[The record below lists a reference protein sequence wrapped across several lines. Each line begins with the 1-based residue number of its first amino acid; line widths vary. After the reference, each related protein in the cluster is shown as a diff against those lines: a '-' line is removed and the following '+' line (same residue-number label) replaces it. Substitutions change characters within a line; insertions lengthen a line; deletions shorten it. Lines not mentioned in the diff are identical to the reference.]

1 MPPEDPFNLSRF
13 VEAQAPVI
21 DQVRRE
27 LSEGLKRTHWMWY
40 IFPQLG
46 ELGSS
51 PTARFYGID
60 SIDEAAAYLNHP
72 VLGPRLIDCVEL
84 MNEVQGRSAYQIL
97 GSPDDMKFHSSVTL
111 FGEVDGAPADFGEAL
126 KKYFDGAKDPLTMQL
141 IRA

>member
-1 MPPEDPFNLSRF
+1 
-13 VEAQAPVI
+13 
-21 DQVRRE
+21 
-27 LSEGLKRTHWMWY
+27 MWY